1 MNAFVQWKGA
11 NRDRL
16 IKAYSKQAGIH
27 HTPAD
32 WADFAEAEF
41 ARCVRVETSPKRR
54 GAK

>member
-1 MNAFVQWKGA
+1 MNAFLLWKGS

-32 WADFAEAEF
+32 WADFTEAEF
-41 ARCVRVETSPKRR
+41 ARFVRIETSPKRR

>member
-41 ARCVRVETSPKRR
+41 ARCVRVETAPKRR

>member
-1 MNAFVQWKGA
+1 MNAFVLWKGA

-41 ARCVRVETSPKRR
+41 ARSVRSEIVPKRR